1 MMGCARESLRKCSD
15 TLEPTLLLSPSV
27 LLFLLSDCVT
37 VFFFHFWILISNIK
51 FLPLVPEDALQ
62 KKKKELFFFLA
73 AVKEKN

>member
-1 MMGCARESLRKCSD
+1 MMGCARESFRKCSD

-27 LLFLLSDCVT
+27 LLLFLLSDCVT

-62 KKKKELFFFLA
+62 KKEIIVFFLA